1 MSELLNPNRQNMQ
14 QVFADQFEG
23 MTLDPVPLAA
33 LETARERLIEQINR
47 DLTNAEREFLLSMK
61 QLAPRWDLLGIPG
74 LERLPGLQWKLYNLR
89 KMEPAKRLAAEQLLR
104 RKLQL

>member
-1 MSELLNPNRQNMQ
+1 MNELLNPNRQKLH

-23 MTLDPVPLAA
+23 MTLDPLPLTA
-33 LETARERLIEQINR
+33 LEIARERLIEQINR
-47 DLTNAEREFLLSMK
+47 DLTNAEREFLMSMK

-89 KMEPAKRLAAEQLLR
+89 KMDPAKRLAAEKLLR
-104 RKLQL
+104 RKLAL